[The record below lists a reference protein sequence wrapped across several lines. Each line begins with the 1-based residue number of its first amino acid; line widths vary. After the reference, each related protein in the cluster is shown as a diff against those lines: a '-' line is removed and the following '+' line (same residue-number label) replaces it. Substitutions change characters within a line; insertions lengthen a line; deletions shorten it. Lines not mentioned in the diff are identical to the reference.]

1 MDTAAT
7 RFTSRGM
14 ERRSAGNFRRTSL
27 NYKTN
32 GTRCGQ
38 PFHQPTFTSG
48 LTTYRTIEQGGFILT
63 DTTTDEQAW
72 FYTDG
77 GQRKGPVPADKLR
90 ELLAAQTIDGETPIW
105 RKGLADWQ
113 PLRTTE
119 IGTHLKDTPPP
130 IAAAHINNGL
140 VWALAFAPIAYL
152 FLDLAILSSQN
163 AHIIQWQDDTPVY
176 DPFFKTFISPLTWL
190 IPLLTNG
197 ALCLVDTEQ
206 LKRAGYSSGWLTLF
220 ALLLAPVYLF
230 MRAQRLRQ
238 TPTYGFV
245 WIASFIV
252 SLILQA
258 A

>member
-1 MDTAAT
+1 
-7 RFTSRGM
+7 
-14 ERRSAGNFRRTSL
+14 
-27 NYKTN
+27 
-32 GTRCGQ
+32 
-38 PFHQPTFTSG
+38 
-48 LTTYRTIEQGGFILT
+48 LT
-63 DTTTDEQAW
+63 DTTTNDEAW
-72 FYTDG
+72 FYAEG

-119 IGTHLKDTPPP
+119 IGAQLKDTPPP
-130 IAAAHINNGL
+130 IAATHVNNGL
-140 VWALAFAPIAYL
+140 VWTLAVAPIAYM
-152 FLDLAILSSQN
+152 FVEVAILGYQFNHPYEDQTFSS
-163 AHIIQWQDDTPVY
+163 ALI
-176 DPFFKTFISPLTWL
+176 WL
-190 IPLLTNG
+190 IPALVNG
-197 ALCLVDTEQ
+197 ALCLLDEQQ
-206 LKRAGYSSGWLTLF
+206 LKRAGYGSGWMTFF

-252 SLILQA
+252 SIILRA

>member
-7 RFTSRGM
+7 RFTSMGM
-14 ERRSAGNFRRTSL
+14 RRKISRKFPTHITEFTKR
-27 NYKTN
+27 N
-32 GTRCGQ
+32 GTRCGHPFNQ
-38 PFHQPTFTSG
+38 PPFASG
-48 LTTYRTIEQGGFILT
+48 LTAYRTIKHGGDILT

-72 FYTDG
+72 FYAEG

-90 ELLAAQTIDGETPIW
+90 ELLAAQTIDGDTPIW
-105 RKGLADWQ
+105 RKGLNDWQ

-119 IGTHLKDTPPP
+119 IGAQLKDTPPP

-152 FLDLAILSSQN
+152 CVDIAILNYQN
-163 AHIIQWQDDTPVY
+163 NHPLNDT
-176 DPFFKTFISPLTWL
+176 FFEAFLSPLSWL
-190 IPLLTNG
+190 VPVLTNA

-206 LKRAGYSSGWLTLF
+206 LKRAGYSSEWMTFF

-230 MRAQRLRQ
+230 VRAQRLRQ
-238 TPTYGFV
+238 TPTYGYV
-245 WIASFIV
+245 WIVSFIA
-252 SLILQA
+252 SIILPA